1 MISSDALPAVGC
13 DALLAHSWR
22 HLDLF
27 SGIGGFALA
36 CRMVGGIE
44 TVAFCE
50 REAYAQRVLKK
61 HWPDVPICND
71 IHEMKGNDY
80 GTIDLITGGFPCQ
93 PYSTAGKRNGDA
105 DARALWPEMLRI
117 IAEAKPRWVLGENVV
132 GFKGVALDAMLD
144 ALENLGYSCQTFDI
158 PASSLGAWHRRSRLW
173 IVAHLDGGGWNA
185 QPLLRTRAQERDSAD
200 DADRAS
206 AAQRGENPWMAEP
219 AVERVV
225 YGLSRKLDKLR
236 IKGLGNAI
244 VPQVA
249 AEIIAA
255 MKRVDIGA
263 NREFIDRFVC
273 LSAALYPTK
282 MLEYPGVG
290 GPWWLLYA
298 RNEREPTFLLGFAQM
313 RAQK

>member
-1 MISSDALPAVGC
+1 MAGEGLPMPTDALPAISC

-36 CRMVGGIE
+36 CRMVGEIE

-50 REAYAQRVLKK
+50 IDPWARRVLTKNFPNIPV
-61 HWPDVPICND
+61 HEDVKTLNP
-71 IHEMKGNDY
+71 NDY
-80 GTIDLITGGFPCQ
+80 GKIDLITGGFPCQ

-117 IAEAKPRWVLGENVV
+117 IGEAKPRWVLGENVV

-144 ALENLGYSCQTFDI
+144 ALENLGYSCQAFDI

-173 IVAHLDGGGWNA
+173 IVAHLDGGRWNA
-185 QPLLRTRAQERDSAD
+185 QPLLRARAQERDCAD

-206 AAQRGENPWMAEP
+206 TAQRGENPWMAEP

-225 YGLSRKLDKLR
+225 YGLSRKMDKLR

-249 AEIIAA
+249 AEILRC
-255 MKRVDIGA
+255 MMRVDSLHNA
-263 NREFIDRFVC
+263 C
-273 LSAALYPTK
+273 LSHG
-282 MLEYPGVG
+282 EG
-290 GPWWLLYA
+290 G
-298 RNEREPTFLLGFAQM
+298 ERP
-313 RAQK
+313 

>member
-1 MISSDALPAVGC
+1 MDADQLTPELAK
-13 DALLAHSWR
+13 DAPRHSMQR
-22 HLDLF
+22 LVVHLDLF

-36 CRMVGGIE
+36 AQMVGGIK
-44 TVAFCE
+44 TAAFCE
-50 REAYAQRVLKK
+50 IDPWARQVLAKNF
-61 HWPDVPICND
+61 PNVPICEDVKTLNPK
-71 IHEMKGNDY
+71 HY

-117 IAEAKPRWVLGENVV
+117 IGEAKPRWVLGENVV

-185 QPLLRTRAQERDSAD
+185 QPLLRACPQAGNCAD
-200 DADRAS
+200 DADCAS
-206 AAQRGENPWMAEP
+206 ATQRRENPWVAEP
-219 AVERVV
+219 SMERVV

-249 AEIIAA
+249 AEILRC
-255 MKRVDIGA
+255 MMRVDSLHNKQI
-263 NREFIDRFVC
+263 
-273 LSAALYPTK
+273 SH
-282 MLEYPGVG
+282 
-290 GPWWLLYA
+290 
-298 RNEREPTFLLGFAQM
+298 Q
-313 RAQK
+313 